1 MDQIAIDET
10 QREYLD
16 QLRER
21 LADEHVGEY
30 GHVRDRDALQYLI
43 DRHEATED
51 VDTGSAVDNDSEQ
64 SDGAES
70 EQSDDAESD
79 ETDAEQSEEEDAGD
93 DAGSASRLER
103 MMGLLDDHEDVW
115 EQSESEEG
123 RYAVTL
129 PDGSTERVRT
139 KDDVRALLF
148 QHYD

>member
-1 MDQIAIDET
+1 MDQIEIGET

-43 DRHEATED
+43 DHHEATED
-51 VDTGSAVDNDSEQ
+51 IDTGSAADDD
-64 SDGAES
+64 SDGVES

-79 ETDAEQSEEEDAGD
+79 ETDADESSEPDAGD

-103 MMGLLDDHEDVW
+103 MMGLLDDYDDVW
-115 EQSESEEG
+115 EQSDSEEG